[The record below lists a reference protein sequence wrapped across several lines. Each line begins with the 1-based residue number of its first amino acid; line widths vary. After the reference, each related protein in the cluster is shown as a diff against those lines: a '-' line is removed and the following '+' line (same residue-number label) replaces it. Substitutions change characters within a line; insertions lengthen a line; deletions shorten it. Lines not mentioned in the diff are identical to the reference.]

1 MLSDVNLSFPNMWK
15 TRASP
20 NTEYQHEDGQHGLVG
35 QAVIHAATGLVD
47 DLGKVTLVHL
57 ARLLF

>member
-1 MLSDVNLSFPNMWK
+1 MWK

-47 DLGKVTLVHL
+47 DLGKVTLVHV